1 MMEARKSTTEERKE
15 EGRWT
20 ADGNK
25 IIITLVR
32 CVSQLNCKSEEYKGI
47 GTFAYV
53 H

>member
-1 MMEARKSTTEERKE
+1 MMEARKSTMAEREED
-15 EGRWT
+15 GGWT

-25 IIITLVR
+25 IIITLVW
-32 CVSQLNCKSEEYKGI
+32 CVSQLNCKSEENKGV